1 MLLATARKFR
11 LSRKRV
17 LRILV
22 STAEVLEVRSLLS
35 STAVILWTMDSQLA
49 LDPAHGDEPD
59 LPNTSAYAN
68 PAGGYGLTL
77 DASQSS
83 GVLPTSTFTW
93 TITGP
98 SGHVTHLT
106 GLQPALSL
114 REGKY
119 KVKLQA
125 SGLAGTTEP
134 VTTSTTIQVKDV
146 LIVSIGDSY
155 ASGEGNPVV
164 PANESP

>member
-1 MLLATARKFR
+1 
-11 LSRKRV
+11 
-17 LRILV
+17 
-22 STAEVLEVRSLLS
+22 
-35 STAVILWTMDSQLA
+35 MDPQIA
-49 LDPAHGDEPD
+49 LDPAHGDKPD
-59 LPNTSAYAN
+59 LPNTSAYVN

-77 DASQSS
+77 DASHSS

-93 TITGP
+93 TVTSP

-134 VTTSTTIQVKDV
+134 VPARPPSRSRTS
-146 LIVSIGDSY
+146 
-155 ASGEGNPVV
+155 
-164 PANESP
+164 